1 MKKLKGISEKELSIL
16 KKFILEN
23 IEFNNNFIGD
33 ISLKLEDHLGSDKYF
48 TLLDKNGVITLRDLH
63 NFVIKI
69 LE

>member
-48 TLLDKNGVITLRDLH
+48 TLLDKNGVKTIKELR
-63 NFVIKI
+63 NFVIRV